1 MTQVPECSHN
11 SQYILMYRGI
21 APANMISIEY
31 TGPSKDTYIVGR
43 IRSCPY
49 LSIHGAIQSLR
60 NAVLRQ
66 DVSIHKGAGL
76 PGAILVGVVLVVIS
90 LRSAGTGAR
99 LHSKTL
105 LLREGEELAAHEGV
119 LAVGVEG
126 SIDRTTVTRRT
137 SKAIDGRRTCVLVV
151 CVGCGDD
158 HFERGTSFAEIGGLF
173 DRDRCSP

>member
-1 MTQVPECSHN
+1 MV
-11 SQYILMYRGI
+11 
-21 APANMISIEY
+21 SIESAG
-31 TGPSKDTYIVGR
+31 TWKNTYIISR
-43 IRSCPY
+43 IRSCPC

-66 DVSIHKGAGL
+66 DVSIHKGACL

-90 LRSAGTGAR
+90 LSSAGTGAR

-119 LAVGVEG
+119 LAVGVER
-126 SIDRTTVTRRT
+126 SIDRTTVPRRT
-137 SKAIDGRRTCVLVV
+137 GEAIDGRGICVLIV

-173 DRDRCSP
+173 GRDRCSP